1 MNLATEPGNGEAA
14 MEFDLVIRG
23 GTVVTAADVGKS
35 DIGVKDG
42 RIAALAGNLPR
53 AASEIDAS
61 GLLVMPGG
69 IDSHVHFDQP
79 MGPGIVM
86 ADGFESGTRS
96 AAAGG
101 NTTVLSFALQ
111 PRGQSLRQSVEDYHA
126 KARGKSYVDYGF
138 HLIVTDPTPAVLG
151 QELPA
156 LVSSGYPSF
165 KVFMTYDDL
174 VLTDRQLLEV
184 FSVAREHGALVMV
197 HAEGYDQIKF
207 MTDRLEREGKTHSY
221 YHAESRPELVERE
234 ATHRAISH
242 AELIGIP
249 IMIVH
254 VSGRE
259 AMEQIEWAR
268 GRGMKI
274 YAETCPQY
282 LVLTADDL
290 KGLNMDMSGAKY
302 VCSPPPRDRASQ
314 DAIWRGLVGGVFQT
328 FSSDHCPF
336 RFDDEAGK
344 NHPKA
349 RTSFRWVP
357 NGIPGVAA
365 RLPILFS
372 EGVAKGRISL
382 TGVRRADLD
391 QPRQDVRALSAQG
404 LDHDRRRRRHR
415 DLGRQQEGDA
425 DRRAHAARQR
435 LHALRGHGGDR
446 LAGQDAAARRGGR
459 RRWADRGQ
467 AGTRPVP
474 AAGDDPRH
482 VRLPR
487 APGCQMESGAEGFV
501 ILAQAGI

>member
-1 MNLATEPGNGEAA
+1 MDL
-14 MEFDLVIRG
+14 DLVIRG

-35 DIGVKDG
+35 EIGVKDG
-42 RIAALAGNLPR
+42 RIVALADSLPA

-61 GLLVMPGG
+61 GLLVLPGG

-111 PRGQSLRQSVEDYHA
+111 PRGQSLRQSVEDYHLKA
-126 KARGKSYVDYGF
+126 KGRSYVDYGF

-184 FSVAREHGALVMV
+184 FSVAREQGALVMV

-207 MTDRLEREGKTHSY
+207 MTDRLERAGKTHSY

-259 AMEQIEWAR
+259 AMEQIQWAR

-314 DAIWRGLVGGVFQT
+314 DAIWRGLIGGVFQT

-344 NHPKA
+344 MHPKA
-349 RTSFRWVP
+349 KTSFRWVP

-382 TGVRRADLD
+382 TDFVALTSTNHAKMYGLY
-391 QPRQDVRALSAQG
+391 PRKGSIMVGA
-404 LDHDRRRRRHR
+404 
-415 DLGRQQEGDA
+415 DA
-425 DRRAHAARQR
+425 DIVLWDADKRVTLTHDLM
-435 LHALRGHGGDR
+435 LHGSDYTPYECMEVTGWPIKTLLRGEVIADEGKIVG
-446 LAGQDAAARRGGR
+446 APGFGQF
-459 RRWADRGQ
+459 
-467 AGTRPVP
+467 
-474 AAGDDPRH
+474 
-482 VRLPR
+482 LPR
-487 APGCQMESGAEGFV
+487 ETTERPHPT
-501 ILAQAGI
+501 AGP

>member
-1 MNLATEPGNGEAA
+1 
-14 MEFDLVIRG
+14 MEFDLIIRG
-23 GTVVTAADVGKS
+23 GTVVTAADVGKC
-35 DIGVKDG
+35 DIGVRDG
-42 RIAALAGNLPR
+42 RIAALAADLPR
-53 AASEIDAS
+53 APSEIDAS
-61 GLLVMPGG
+61 GLLILPGG
-69 IDSHVHFDQP
+69 VDSHVHFDQP

-86 ADGFESGTRS
+86 ADGFETGTRS

-111 PRGQSLRQSVEDYHA
+111 PRGHSLRQSVEDYHA
-126 KARGKSYVDYGF
+126 KAKGRSYVDYGF

-156 LVSSGYPSF
+156 LVSAGYPSF
-165 KVFMTYDDL
+165 KVFMTYDDM

-184 FSVAREHGALVMV
+184 FSVAREQGALVMV

-242 AELIGIP
+242 AELIDVP

-268 GRGMKI
+268 RRGLKI
-274 YAETCPQY
+274 HAETCPQY

-302 VCSPPPRDRASQ
+302 VCSPPPRDKASQ
-314 DAIWRGLVGGVFQT
+314 EAIWRGLESGVFET

-336 RFDDEAGK
+336 RFEDEAGK
-344 NHPKA
+344 QHPKA

-372 EGVAKGRISL
+372 EGVKKGRIPL
-382 TGVRRADLD
+382 TEFVALTSTNHAKLYGLYPRKGSIMVGADADL
-391 QPRQDVRALSAQG
+391 VLW
-404 LDHDRRRRRHR
+404 
-415 DLGRQQEGDA
+415 DA
-425 DRRAHAARQR
+425 DKTVTLTDALMQHGSDYTPYEGIEVTGWPVKT
-435 LHALRGHGGDR
+435 LLRGEVIVDEGKIVGKPGQGQFLPRETTR
-446 LAGQDAAARRGGR
+446 LA
-459 RRWADRGQ
+459 
-467 AGTRPVP
+467 
-474 AAGDDPRH
+474 
-482 VRLPR
+482 
-487 APGCQMESGAEGFV
+487 
-501 ILAQAGI
+501 